1 MSIPYPGYHEQY
13 LTEKGQFT
21 PYFVTADKAPGLPRS
36 TKCRSD
42 QMHFPW
48 MGWDMG
54 YEERLKQVQE
64 AAEIAEMKARELL
77 DSAPR
82 GRAKQ
87 RIVENKDEGGQDGGK
102 QVELLLTPP
111 VGLTDAEKL
120 RWRLLIRGREEVNK
134 RDPHSVRA
142 SRELRKLQ
150 RLAGL
155 RERAISEEDMQDLLD
170 AFFDN
175 LSC

>member
-1 MSIPYPGYHEQY
+1 MGFLH
-13 LTEKGQFT
+13 
-21 PYFVTADKAPGLPRS
+21 
-36 TKCRSD
+36 CRC
-42 QMHFPW
+42 Q
-48 MGWDMG
+48 
-54 YEERLKQVQE
+54 
-64 AAEIAEMKARELL
+64 
-77 DSAPR
+77 
-82 GRAKQ
+82 
-87 RIVENKDEGGQDGGK
+87 
-102 QVELLLTPP
+102 
-111 VGLTDAEKL
+111 
-120 RWRLLIRGREEVNK
+120 RLLIVFSGREEVNK